1 MKRRITTFLL
11 AVCMTVSLLA
21 VPAGAASGAT
31 VTFSDIGDRSTAM
44 AVESLRLLGVLD
56 GYGDGTFRPGTV
68 LNRAQFCKMAVYAMN
83 GSSELSRYRTVTI
96 FPDVKPS
103 HWAAAYINMAAKG
116 KDIISGYADGRF
128 HPDRTVTVGQ
138 AVTILMRM
146 LGYKDEDIGGIWPD
160 SYMAEAATVGLTE
173 GVSTNGSAGLTRA
186 QAARLFLNLLRT
198 QTKEG
203 GTTFASTLGQT
214 VQGVL
219 LSADTEG
226 GEGRLEM
233 STGTYTLTE
242 GKASNGMLNG
252 MKGTLI
258 VDSKSG
264 RALTFV
270 PEDLGSSKTVV
281 LASAK
286 ATEMTDTSGNTY
298 TVKSDT
304 QVFQNG
310 EAGSWGEAYTWLN
323 AGTSVTLYLD
333 AAGNVDY
340 VFVGGGGNATSAV
353 IVYEKG
359 STAGFASLAGG
370 ATGYTIYK
378 NGVRASSGD
387 MRKYDV
393 ATYSA
398 VTNSI
403 RVSDTRITGYY
414 EDCSPNPSEPSKIT
428 VLGHEFNVLPSAMQT
443 VSKFRPGDQIT
454 LLLTE
459 DNQVAGAVEATGTTA
474 SGNAIGIAEV
484 SSGSATV
491 NLLCGIQVKGSVK
504 LSASDVERLNGQLVR
519 VSSSKKDGLS
529 LTRLTGGVSGDLDV
543 ENGKL
548 GSRELAENVIIFQN
562 DGSGLT
568 AISLSQITEAK
579 VPSSQI
585 TYAGTDWADR
595 VKVIV
600 LNSVT
605 GSGYIFGRAHYTAN
619 YDEEGNRVGNAQLS
633 VEYGE
638 GKTTATFE
646 TGYVVRNGDIVGITI
661 VTAGNTQ
668 RIGSLIY
675 PDELRNVPN
684 AAWSGKGA
692 VTVNGRTYTVPAS
705 LPCYNRETKEW
716 VTLTEARA
724 YADSATLYVHQ
735 GVVRFLEVG

>member
-226 GEGRLEM
+226 GEGRLRL

-310 EAGSWGEAYTWLN
+310 EASSWGEAYTWLN

-692 VTVNGRTYTVPAS
+692 VTVNGRTYTAPAS
-705 LPCYNRETKEW
+705 LPCYNRETREW

-735 GVVRFLEVG
+735 GLSLIHI

>member
-96 FPDVKPS
+96 FPDVKLS

-226 GEGRLEM
+226 GEGRLRL

-264 RALTFV
+264 RAITFV
-270 PEDLGSSKTVV
+270 PDNIGTSRTVV
-281 LASAK
+281 MASAK
-286 ATEMTDTSGNTY
+286 ATE
-298 TVKSDT
+298 
-304 QVFQNG
+304 
-310 EAGSWGEAYTWLN
+310 
-323 AGTSVTLYLD
+323 
-333 AAGNVDY
+333 
-340 VFVGGGGNATSAV
+340 
-353 IVYEKG
+353 
-359 STAGFASLAGG
+359 
-370 ATGYTIYK
+370 
-378 NGVRASSGD
+378 
-387 MRKYDV
+387 
-393 ATYSA
+393 
-398 VTNSI
+398 
-403 RVSDTRITGYY
+403 
-414 EDCSPNPSEPSKIT
+414 KI
-428 VLGHEFNVLPSAMQT
+428 
-443 VSKFRPGDQIT
+443 
-454 LLLTE
+454 
-459 DNQVAGAVEATGTTA
+459 
-474 SGNAIGIAEV
+474 
-484 SSGSATV
+484 
-491 NLLCGIQVKGSVK
+491 
-504 LSASDVERLNGQLVR
+504 
-519 VSSSKKDGLS
+519 
-529 LTRLTGGVSGDLDV
+529 
-543 ENGKL
+543 
-548 GSRELAENVIIFQN
+548 
-562 DGSGLT
+562 
-568 AISLSQITEAK
+568 
-579 VPSSQI
+579 
-585 TYAGTDWADR
+585 
-595 VKVIV
+595 
-600 LNSVT
+600 
-605 GSGYIFGRAHYTAN
+605 GRAH
-619 YDEEGNRVGNAQLS
+619 V
-633 VEYGE
+633 
-638 GKTTATFE
+638 
-646 TGYVVRNGDIVGITI
+646 
-661 VTAGNTQ
+661 
-668 RIGSLIY
+668 
-675 PDELRNVPN
+675 
-684 AAWSGKGA
+684 
-692 VTVNGRTYTVPAS
+692 
-705 LPCYNRETKEW
+705 
-716 VTLTEARA
+716 
-724 YADSATLYVHQ
+724 
-735 GVVRFLEVG
+735 

>member
-226 GEGRLEM
+226 GEGRLRL

-310 EAGSWGEAYTWLN
+310 EASSWGEAYTWLN

-387 MRKYDV
+387 MWKYEV

-398 VTNSI
+398 VTNSS
-403 RVSDTRITGYY
+403 RVRDTRITGYY

>member
-1 MKRRITTFLL
+1 MKRRIITFLL

-226 GEGRLEM
+226 GEGRLRL

-692 VTVNGRTYTVPAS
+692 VTVNGRTHTVPAS